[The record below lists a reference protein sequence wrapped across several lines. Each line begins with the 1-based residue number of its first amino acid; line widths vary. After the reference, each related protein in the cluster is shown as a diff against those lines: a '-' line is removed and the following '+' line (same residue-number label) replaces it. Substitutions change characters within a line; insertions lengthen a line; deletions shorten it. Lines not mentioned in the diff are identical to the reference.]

1 MISLSASGYGFA
13 MDVMQDFGGSRYKGV
28 KEVRHMSSVSWRP
41 EIPSLILGLTLGVC
55 VGFVASNLTSAQG
68 GGESSAETQPMEEV
82 IHHDSVKFEFY
93 DVLKNR

>member
-1 MISLSASGYGFA
+1 

-28 KEVRHMSSVSWRP
+28 KEVRHMSSVSWRLG
-41 EIPSLILGLTLGVC
+41 IPSLILGLTLGVC
-55 VGFVASNLTSAQG
+55 VGFVASNLTIAQG

>member
-1 MISLSASGYGFA
+1 
-13 MDVMQDFGGSRYKGV
+13 MDVMKDFGGSRYRGV
-28 KEVRHMSSVSWRP
+28 ETVEQTPSAPWRL
-41 EIPSLILGLTLGVC
+41 ERPSLILGFTLGLC
-55 VGFVASNLTSAQG
+55 VGIGASNLTIAQG